1 MHVMSAAW
9 SVAETVQRPVAPSHA
24 DPVVAA
30 TSHLIGGPLGR
41 RARTGGRRWWTVWR
55 VLIALTVLTCTLG
68 WAQKAQCR
76 DTRNWSHADG
86 VYQYTR
92 LCYSDVV
99 ALYGSEGLESGK
111 RPYVGHAVEY
121 PVLIGAVMQAGAEV
135 AGLAAGT
142 HAEPQGQISQDQR
155 AAAFYDVTV
164 LLLAFAAL
172 AAVVCTGL
180 ASGRRRSWDAAM
192 VALAPTLVIHLATNW
207 DMIAVA
213 LATGALAAWSR
224 RHPVLAGTLLG
235 LATATKAYPALFLIP
250 LLLLCVRAGKLR
262 AWVTATALTA
272 GVTLGLYAVVW
283 PFSPAFSEPTSGDPT
298 IVGRSAWQALTGSG
312 GSLHA
317 ALRSLAPHHD
327 GGANGLLRFV
337 TLNRTRP
344 ADFDTLWYA
353 LQQATGTTVTTSRLN
368 LAVAGVLFLALGAL
382 AALTLLAPQRP
393 RLPSLC
399 FLLVAA
405 FLLINKVDSPQY
417 TLWLLPLAVL
427 ARPRWGPFLA
437 WQFSEVLLLLARFG
451 FFINL
456 AGTNKGAPYG
466 YFCAAVLLRD
476 ALLVLLMVLVVRD
489 VLAPGRDVVRVD
501 GDDDP
506 CGGVLDGAADRG
518 DDRRDDRSAEPGPS
532 GGGQAEPAR
541 EAIAVGSPY
550 PVP

>member
-1 MHVMSAAW
+1 MHAM
-9 SVAETVQRPVAPSHA
+9 SVARVDDAIDDRPVVVPSHE

-30 TSHLIGGPLGR
+30 ASHLIGGPLGSH
-41 RARTGGRRWWTVWR
+41 ARTGGRRWWTVWR

-99 ALYGSEGLESGK
+99 ALYGSEGLESGQK
-111 RPYVGHAVEY
+111 PYVQHAVEY
-121 PVLIGAVMQAGAEV
+121 PVLIGAVMEAASEV
-135 AGLAAGT
+135 AGEFQGSHPL
-142 HAEPQGQISQDQR
+142 PQGQISEDDR
-155 AAAFYDVTV
+155 SAEFYDVT
-164 LLLAFAAL
+164 LLMLSFAAV
-172 AAVVCTGL
+172 ATVICVGL
-180 ASGRRRSWDAAM
+180 ASGRRRVWDAAM
-192 VALAPTLVIHLATNW
+192 VALAPALLVHLGTNW

-224 RHPVLAGTLLG
+224 RHPLLAGTLLG
-235 LATATKAYPALFLIP
+235 LATATKAYPALFLLP
-250 LLLLCVRAGKLR
+250 LLLLCIRAGRLR
-262 AWVTATALTA
+262 AWFTTLIGTVVVA
-272 GVTLGLYAVVW
+272 GGIYAAVW

-298 IVGRSAWQALTGSG
+298 IVGKSAWQALTAQG

-317 ALRSLAPHHD
+317 ALLALAPHHD
-327 GGANGLLRFV
+327 GGANGLLRFF

-353 LQQATGTTVTTSRLN
+353 LQQAPFGTTLSTTRLN
-368 LAVAGVLFLALGAL
+368 LAVAGVLILMVGGVTAL
-382 AALTLLAPQRP
+382 ALLAPVRP
-393 RLPSLC
+393 RLPALC

-405 FLLINKVDSPQY
+405 FLLGNKVDSPQY

-427 ARPRWGPFLA
+427 ARPRWRAFLA
-437 WQFSEVLLLLARFG
+437 WQFSEVLLLVVRFG

-456 AGTNKGAPYG
+456 QGTNKGAPYG

-476 ALLVLLMVLVVRD
+476 ALLVMVMVLVVRD
-489 VLAPGRDVVRVD
+489 ALRPDGDVVRMD

-506 CGGVLDGAADRG
+506 CGGVLDGAADRPSFAQLS
-518 DDRRDDRSAEPGPS
+518 RDDRYVDELLH
-532 GGGQAEPAR
+532 AEPAAF
-541 EAIAVGSPY
+541 EPAVAMPS
-550 PVP
+550 